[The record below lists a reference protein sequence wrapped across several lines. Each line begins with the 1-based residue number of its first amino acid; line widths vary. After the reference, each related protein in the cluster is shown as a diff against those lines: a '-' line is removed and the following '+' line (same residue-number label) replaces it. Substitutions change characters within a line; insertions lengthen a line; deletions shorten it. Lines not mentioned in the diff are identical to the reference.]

1 MDETPIYLEL
11 ISKNTIAP
19 IRAKSVN
26 IRTNGGEKTRIIVI
40 LTIGADGRKLPPFLI
55 FKGEKNGKKE
65 SILNNCENCRKKIF
79 ISCQNNSWA
88 DKSIFLLWLEK
99 IFSIML
105 LLKKKDDLFLTLQ
118 QLTTIIYL
126 KNIMPI
132 IF

>member
-1 MDETPIYLEL
+1 MDETPIYFEL

-65 SILNNCENCRKKIF
+65 SILNNCEKYI
-79 ISCQNNSWA
+79 
-88 DKSIFLLWLEK
+88 
-99 IFSIML
+99 
-105 LLKKKDDLFLTLQ
+105 
-118 QLTTIIYL
+118 
-126 KNIMPI
+126 
-132 IF
+132 